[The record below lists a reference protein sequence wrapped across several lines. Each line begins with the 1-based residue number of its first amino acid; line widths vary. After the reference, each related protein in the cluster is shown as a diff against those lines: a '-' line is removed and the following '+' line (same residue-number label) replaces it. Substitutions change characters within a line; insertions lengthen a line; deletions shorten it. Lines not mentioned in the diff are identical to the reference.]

1 MSGVLL
7 PELMRPKTPPQPQ
20 MRAKILPWPQI
31 KYQTLER
38 QRLQYLV
45 DYVLNAKRSETEI
58 IGTIGT
64 TNLTWQDFQSLGLQH
79 NLEATIANSCME
91 LICDMARWKKKDVY
105 AADAYVV
112 ATWHAPSFQDP
123 FLNLPADAASKDLL
137 IFPVWKPGHWFLCD
151 DMPWLRRWWRHSM
164 LANITLAANANDTA
178 LACNVLLAE
187 EPASKIQRM
196 GDIHPEE
203 FLKQST
209 MTRIDEAECWIRDNM
224 SLFRGH
230 VELPSILSMTGE
242 DRQQFFQNITN
253 DDDIHDSRECLHF
266 VFEYQ
271 EDCTVFFLLLFS
283 CVGNL

>member
-1 MSGVLL
+1 MEAVRSLCRQCGIDPKGSRLDL
-7 PELMRPKTPPQPQ
+7 IIRLQTEKKNCASYNKPELMRPKTPPQPQ

-187 EPASKIQRM
+187 EPARSLLS
-196 GDIHPEE
+196 
-203 FLKQST
+203 FLAKFNVWGT
-209 MTRIDEAECWIRDNM
+209 YIPRN
-224 SLFRGH
+224 SLNRA
-230 VELPSILSMTGE
+230 P
-242 DRQQFFQNITN
+242 
-253 DDDIHDSRECLHF
+253 
-266 VFEYQ
+266 
-271 EDCTVFFLLLFS
+271 
-283 CVGNL
+283 